1 MEDKIVD
8 YSLCIQNTVEYI
20 NQHLFEQLT
29 LDELSK
35 VAGFSKYHFLRIYKN
50 EMGMG
55 IRDFIQMKRMH
66 KAAQLLISS
75 DLTVIDIAVIANFD
89 SQEAFT
95 RAFKREYSLPPA
107 QYRRTMMKI
116 INNKEFEKMH
126 NQLIPGWIATGN
138 MPRLYSAFIDS
149 RTYYNGAKSIA
160 LKNKTDILEPGTFYT
175 VMQQFKAEKFI
186 GKRVR
191 FSAFVKTEEVKELG
205 CLWMRIN
212 SSTADILKI
221 DNMQNR
227 PIKGNTDWTYYSVV
241 LDVPENSAIIN
252 IGVLLAGSGKLWAS
266 GLSFEI
272 VDKSVPATDV
282 DLSSGLPEGPINLSL
297 DE

>member
-1 MEDKIVD
+1 
-8 YSLCIQNTVEYI
+8 
-20 NQHLFEQLT
+20 
-29 LDELSK
+29 
-35 VAGFSKYHFLRIYKN
+35 
-50 EMGMG
+50 MGMG